1 METRTRKVKV
11 TLPGER
17 TAEYRIR
24 TWDGKLMTHRLHL
37 FFKRKAEVKI
47 PDSMFPEVLEG
58 YLEKSHESNALRNEL
73 ETKKA
78 RIAKLEA
85 TVAALEKDK
94 VDLTE
99 ENKAL
104 KAGNAQLVSQNAAL
118 KAKVAKQPKKPSYD
132 GLKMALDSVSR
143 GSDPSE
149 RFRPQ

>member
-1 METRTRKVKV
+1 MKTRTKMVKV

-24 TWDGKLMTHRLHL
+24 TCDGMLMTHRLHL

-58 YLEKSHESNALRNEL
+58 YLEKSHESNAFRNEL

-85 TVAALEKDK
+85 TVA
-94 VDLTE
+94 DLTE

-104 KAGNAQLVSQNAAL
+104 KADNARLVSQNAAL
-118 KAKVAKQPKKPSYD
+118 KAKVVKQPKKPSYD